1 MHHNSGAFN
10 IAMLIKE
17 IDSRIMGVISKS
29 LLGSG
34 LTHQQIIVIKLVA
47 HKKEITISEICEEM
61 SLSKGTVSG
70 IVQRL
75 EKAGYVKKE
84 KHEDDKRNTYI
95 TFSEKGIDFAKEFM
109 STINESFDD
118 IFKNCTREELEQMT
132 TNLKKIVKKI

>member
-1 MHHNSGAFN
+1 
-10 IAMLIKE
+10 MLIKE

-29 LLGSG
+29 LRNSG

-47 HKKEITISEICEEM
+47 HKKEITISEICDEM
-61 SLSKGTVSG
+61 SLSKGTISG

-95 TFSEKGIDFAKEFM
+95 VFSEKGIAFTKEFM
-109 STINESFDD
+109 NTINESFDS
-118 IFKNCTREELEQMT
+118 IFKNINKEELEQMT
-132 TNLKKIVKKI
+132 TNLKNILNKI

>member
-1 MHHNSGAFN
+1 MYHNSEAFN

-17 IDSRIMGVISKS
+17 ISSRTMSVVSNS
-29 LLGSG
+29 LKDSG

-75 EKAGYVKKE
+75 TKAGYIKKE
-84 KHEDDKRNTYI
+84 KHETDKRNTYI
-95 TFSEKGIDFAKEFM
+95 TFSEKGIDFAREFM
-109 STINESFDD
+109 GTINESFGS
-118 IFKNCTREELEQMT
+118 IFKDCTREELEQMT
-132 TNLKKIVKKI
+132 TDLKNILKKI

>member
-1 MHHNSGAFN
+1 MCHNSEAFN

-17 IDSRIMGVISKS
+17 ISSRTMSVVSNS
-29 LLGSG
+29 LRDSG

-47 HKKEITISEICEEM
+47 HKKEVTISEICEEM

-75 EKAGYVKKE
+75 TKADYVKKE

-95 TFSEKGIDFAKEFM
+95 TFSKKGIDFAKEFM
-109 STINESFDD
+109 STINESFGCL
-118 IFKNCTREELEQMT
+118 FKDCTREELQQMT
-132 TNLKKIVKKI
+132 SDLKNILKKI